1 MLLRPGGRDRRP
13 WNKGLLVGQKKPL
26 EPKHVWSI
34 RVLSSTTRTVGRCE
48 CRVYSPLIGSG
59 IISNDLNVLL
69 PYRSLLG
76 FLVDHLIR
84 MGSRHALDPSVRALA
99 ASDANWRYALV
110 LARLKTLP

>member
-1 MLLRPGGRDRRP
+1 
-13 WNKGLLVGQKKPL
+13 LLVSQKKPL

-48 CRVYSPLIGSG
+48 FRVYSPLIGSG

-76 FLVDHLIR
+76 FLVDDLIR

-99 ASDANWRYALV
+99 ASDANWHYALA